1 MKFSEDFY
9 WGGAVAANQCEGAW
23 NVDGR
28 GMARTD
34 VTTGGTVN
42 TPRMVT
48 FIDKDGNKQKLPNH
62 GFKLPEGAH
71 FAVFDDE
78 LYPNH
83 DGIDFYHHY
92 KEDIA
97 LLKEMGFKMFRLSIS
112 WSRIYPTG
120 EEDKPNQA
128 GLDFYRNV
136 FTELRN
142 AGIEPLV
149 SIWHFDTPLALE
161 EKYGDWLD
169 RKYIALYE
177 KYVTTIFNEY
187 KGLVKYWLTF
197 NEINNT
203 INFLPDN
210 ASDEAYQEAYQ
221 HLHYQFVASARAVQ
235 IGHQIDPENKIGCMI
250 CGITYYPL
258 TSDPEDIL
266 FNRSKWEKGI
276 FYCGD
281 VQCKGKYPTYAKRL
295 WKEHNVKLDI
305 TEQDLEELKK
315 YISGDI
321 HIGCS
326 ESICNRVI
334 MKAIA
339 KTQKQYPHIK
349 FHIYSGNAQYVEEKI
364 DQSIFDLGIVVEPAN
379 FSKYDYLKLP
389 GYDLEG
395 ILMKKDSNLANKD
408 FITPNDLMNQ
418 PIIISNQ
425 EMVKNNIAGWLGGNQ
440 RALNV
445 VATYN
450 LFYNAQLM
458 CEEDVGYV
466 LTFEHLY
473 HETAESS
480 LCFKPL
486 NPPLM
491 IKSNLIWKKYRL
503 FSKAEETFL
512 KILNKELNE
521 KA

>member
-28 GMARTD
+28 GMTRTD

-169 RKYIALYE
+169 RKYIVLYE

-315 YISGDI
+315 GTVDMYTFSYYMSQAVTTHENDDA
-321 HIGCS
+321 
-326 ESICNRVI
+326 V
-334 MKAIA
+334 
-339 KTQKQYPHIK
+339 
-349 FHIYSGNAQYVEEKI
+349 SGNMSFGVKNPYLKASAWGWQI
-364 DQSIFDLGIVVEPAN
+364 DPKGLRIALNYLYDRYQKPLMVVENGLGAQDEVDEN
-379 FSKYDYLKLP
+379 NKIHDTYRIDYLRDHILAMEEAVRIEVVELWVYTSW
-389 GYDLEG
+389 GCIDLVSASTGEMHKRYG
-395 ILMKKDSNLANKD
+395 FVYVNYQDDCSGNGERIRKDSFYWYKKV
-408 FITPNDLMNQ
+408 ISSQGRDL
-418 PIIISNQ
+418 
-425 EMVKNNIAGWLGGNQ
+425 K
-440 RALNV
+440 
-445 VATYN
+445 
-450 LFYNAQLM
+450 
-458 CEEDVGYV
+458 
-466 LTFEHLY
+466 
-473 HETAESS
+473 
-480 LCFKPL
+480 
-486 NPPLM
+486 
-491 IKSNLIWKKYRL
+491 
-503 FSKAEETFL
+503 
-512 KILNKELNE
+512 
-521 KA
+521 

>member
-1 MKFSEDFY
+1 MGFKEGFF
-9 WGGAVAANQCEGAW
+9 WGGATAANQYEGGW
-23 NVDGR
+23 NEGGR
-28 GMARTD
+28 GPALTD
-34 VTTGGTVN
+34 FTTGGSVKE
-42 TPRMVT
+42 PRKVT
-48 FIDKDGNKQKLPNH
+48 WIDKDGNAHATPQVH
-62 GFKLPEGAH
+62 FDDALPEGGDHYACL
-71 FAVFDDE
+71 DGY

-83 DGIDFYHHY
+83 EGTDFYHHY
-92 KEDIA
+92 KEDIKLFA
-97 LLKEMGFKMFRLSIS
+97 DMGFKMFRMSIS

-120 EEDKPNQA
+120 EEEKPNQA

-235 IGHQIDPENKIGCMI
+235 IGHEIDPENKIGCMI

-281 VQCKGKYPTYAKRL
+281 VQCKGKYPTFTKRL
-295 WKEHNVKLDI
+295 WKEHNVQLDI

-315 YISGDI
+315 GSHRDYSTGFFLNRPDENSNNYKSASYIRNYDF
-321 HIGCS
+321 IGLVRGYDS
-326 ESICNRVI
+326 ESGLYIVEQRNKMSIGDKIEVI
-334 MKAIA
+334 GPYKETMFTTIEEMYDEEGNPIESAPHARQIVKMKVGLELKENYILRKPIE
-339 KTQKQYPHIK
+339 KTR
-349 FHIYSGNAQYVEEKI
+349 
-364 DQSIFDLGIVVEPAN
+364 
-379 FSKYDYLKLP
+379 
-389 GYDLEG
+389 
-395 ILMKKDSNLANKD
+395 IL
-408 FITPNDLMNQ
+408 
-418 PIIISNQ
+418 
-425 EMVKNNIAGWLGGNQ
+425 
-440 RALNV
+440 
-445 VATYN
+445 
-450 LFYNAQLM
+450 
-458 CEEDVGYV
+458 
-466 LTFEHLY
+466 
-473 HETAESS
+473 
-480 LCFKPL
+480 
-486 NPPLM
+486 
-491 IKSNLIWKKYRL
+491 
-503 FSKAEETFL
+503 
-512 KILNKELNE
+512 
-521 KA
+521 

>member
-1 MKFSEDFY
+1 METLPKNFL
-9 WGGAVAANQCEGAW
+9 WGGAIAANQVEGSY
-23 NVDGR
+23 NEDGR
-28 GMARTD
+28 GLANMD
-34 VTTGGTVN
+34 VVPSGKNRFQYMFGNV
-42 TPRMVT
+42 
-48 FIDKDGNKQKLPNH
+48 KDLS
-62 GFKLPEGAH
+62 FKEK
-71 FAVFDDE
+71 E
-78 LYPNH
+78 KYPVLK
-83 DGIDFYHHY
+83 GIDFYHRY

-97 LLKEMGFKMFRLSIS
+97 LFAEMGFKVLRLSIS

-221 HLHYQFVASARAVQ
+221 HLHYQFVASAIAVQ

-315 YISGDI
+315 GTVDMYTFSYYMSQAVTTHENDDAVSGNMSFGVRNPYLQYSDWGWALDPKGLRYYLEMIYDRYEKPLMVVENGLGAYDTVEEDGSI
-321 HIGCS
+321 HDNYRI
-326 ESICNRVI
+326 EYYRAHIEE
-334 MKAIA
+334 MAKAIEDGVDLIGYTTWGCIDLVSA
-339 KTQKQYPHIK
+339 GTGEMRKRYG
-349 FHIYSGNAQYVEEKI
+349 FIYVDKHDDGSGT
-364 DQSIFDLGIVVEPAN
+364 
-379 FSKYDYLKLP
+379 
-389 GYDLEG
+389 
-395 ILMKKDSNLANKD
+395 MKRSRKDSFYWYKKVIASQGE
-408 FITPNDLMNQ
+408 DL
-418 PIIISNQ
+418 
-425 EMVKNNIAGWLGGNQ
+425 
-440 RALNV
+440 
-445 VATYN
+445 
-450 LFYNAQLM
+450 
-458 CEEDVGYV
+458 D
-466 LTFEHLY
+466 
-473 HETAESS
+473 
-480 LCFKPL
+480 
-486 NPPLM
+486 
-491 IKSNLIWKKYRL
+491 
-503 FSKAEETFL
+503 
-512 KILNKELNE
+512 
-521 KA
+521 

>member
-1 MKFSEDFY
+1 METLPKNFL
-9 WGGAVAANQCEGAW
+9 WGGAIAANQVEGSY
-23 NVDGR
+23 NEDGR
-28 GMARTD
+28 GLANMD
-34 VTTGGTVN
+34 VVPSGKNRFQYMFGNV
-42 TPRMVT
+42 
-48 FIDKDGNKQKLPNH
+48 KDLS
-62 GFKLPEGAH
+62 FKEK
-71 FAVFDDE
+71 E
-78 LYPNH
+78 KYPVLK
-83 DGIDFYHHY
+83 GIDFYHRY

-97 LLKEMGFKMFRLSIS
+97 LFAEMGFKVLRLSIS

-169 RKYIALYE
+169 RKYISLYE

-203 INFLPDN
+203 VNFIPDD
-210 ASDEAYQEAYQ
+210 ASDEVYQEAYQ

-315 YISGDI
+315 GTVDMYTFSYYMSQAVTTHENDDAVSGNMSFGVRNPYLQYSDWGWALDPKGLRYYLEMIYDRYEKPLMVVENGLGAYDTVEEDGSI
-321 HIGCS
+321 HDNYRI
-326 ESICNRVI
+326 EYYRAHIEE
-334 MKAIA
+334 MAKAIEDGVDLIGYTTWGCIDLVSA
-339 KTQKQYPHIK
+339 GTGEMRKRYG
-349 FHIYSGNAQYVEEKI
+349 FIYVDKHDDGSGT
-364 DQSIFDLGIVVEPAN
+364 
-379 FSKYDYLKLP
+379 
-389 GYDLEG
+389 
-395 ILMKKDSNLANKD
+395 MKRSRKDSFYWYKKVIASQGE
-408 FITPNDLMNQ
+408 DL
-418 PIIISNQ
+418 
-425 EMVKNNIAGWLGGNQ
+425 
-440 RALNV
+440 
-445 VATYN
+445 
-450 LFYNAQLM
+450 
-458 CEEDVGYV
+458 D
-466 LTFEHLY
+466 
-473 HETAESS
+473 
-480 LCFKPL
+480 
-486 NPPLM
+486 
-491 IKSNLIWKKYRL
+491 
-503 FSKAEETFL
+503 
-512 KILNKELNE
+512 
-521 KA
+521 